1 MRVWRPGIASKS
13 CRFARSI
20 LCRFRRVISGHVAEQ
35 PLVVFFGNGVDA
47 APAAARHAVNG
58 QTALDRPALGDAL
71 APAEVDSDGLPAVE
85 AGVSRIV
92 HKLNHPV
99 GARQSDNAAGQRL
112 AQRESIYIESHDGV
126 DIRRSW
132 AATAPTLGSAGV
144 RSCAINV
151 TIMKRSVFI
160 ALVLAACAVAVS
172 GLVADEGM
180 WTFDNVPRKLIKEKY
195 GFEITDQWLDHIRLS
210 AIRVSG
216 ASASFVSPDGLILT
230 NQHVGRDQ
238 VTKLSTP
245 QRDLIKNGFYAATRD
260 EELKCTDFEANVL
273 VSYEEVTTRV
283 QGAVK
288 AGAADK
294 DANAQRRA
302 EMMTIEKECSTATG
316 LKCEVINLYSG
327 GEYWLYRNK
336 RYTDVRL
343 VFAPEQDVAYFGGDY
358 DNFTYPR
365 WNFDITFFRIYEN
378 GQPLKTQ
385 HFLKWSKDGAAEGE
399 LIFAPGYPGAT
410 ARLLTMAQ
418 LTYQREVGNPLQM
431 QVWTSRR
438 DALVRYQALGA
449 EQSRRGNTP
458 RLGLENSIKRLVGQQ
473 DGLKSARL
481 FKQKEDAEKALRG
494 KVAANPEWQKL
505 YAPAWDQIAT
515 AYASYPPYAKR
526 FAFSNLTASRLA
538 GMASTIVRLGDETQ
552 KPSAQRYPEFSD
564 ARLEGTKFALFSTAP
579 IYPEMEEA
587 QLTAWLEEGL
597 KTLGPADPFVKA
609 ALGGQTPA
617 AAAKQVITGTKL
629 TDVAVRKALI
639 DGGGAAIAASTDPLI
654 DLARRVEPMVRELR
668 AWQEEKIASV
678 EASAGEKIARARF
691 AVYGKS
697 VYPDANSNLRFEY
710 GTVLG
715 YELGSTLVPY
725 RTTFY
730 GLYDRALS
738 FGSRTPFNLPKRIEE
753 AKDKVDL
760 SASLDFVCTADIV
773 GATRA
778 AP

>member
-1 MRVWRPGIASKS
+1 
-13 CRFARSI
+13 
-20 LCRFRRVISGHVAEQ
+20 
-35 PLVVFFGNGVDA
+35 
-47 APAAARHAVNG
+47 
-58 QTALDRPALGDAL
+58 
-71 APAEVDSDGLPAVE
+71 
-85 AGVSRIV
+85 
-92 HKLNHPV
+92 
-99 GARQSDNAAGQRL
+99 
-112 AQRESIYIESHDGV
+112 
-126 DIRRSW
+126 
-132 AATAPTLGSAGV
+132 
-144 RSCAINV
+144 
-151 TIMKRSVFI
+151 MKRAILLTAVI
-160 ALVLAACAVAVS
+160 VAVAFGAS

-195 GFEITDQWLDHIRLS
+195 GFEITDQWLDHIRL
-210 AIRVSG
+210 AALRVGG
-216 ASASFVSPDGLILT
+216 ASASFVSPDGLVLT

-273 VSYEEVTTRV
+273 VSYEDVTKRV

-288 AGAADK
+288 VGAADK
-294 DANAQRRA
+294 DANSQRRA
-302 EMMTIEKECSTATG
+302 EMLTIEKECSAATG

-336 RYTDVRL
+336 KYTDIRL
-343 VFAPEQDVAYFGGDY
+343 VFAPEQDIAYFGGDY

-378 GQPLKTQ
+378 GQPLKAG

-438 DALVRYQALGA
+438 DALVRYQALGT
-449 EQSRRGNTP
+449 EQARRGSTP
-458 RLGLENSIKRLVGQQ
+458 RLGLENSIKRLIGQQ

-481 FKQKEDAEKALRG
+481 FKKKEDDEKALRA
-494 KVAANPEWQKL
+494 KVAANPDWQKI

-515 AYASYPPYAKR
+515 AYAAYPPYAR
-526 FAFSNLTASRLA
+526 RNAFSNLTASRLA
-538 GMASTIVRLGDETQ
+538 GMASTIVRLAAEIG
-552 KPSAQRYPEFSD
+552 KPSSQRYPEFSD
-564 ARLEGTKFALFSTAP
+564 ARLEGTKAALFSTAP
-579 IYPEMEEA
+579 IYPDMEEA
-587 QLTAWLEEGL
+587 QLTAWLDEGL

-609 ALGGQTPA
+609 ALGGQAPA
-617 AAAKQVITGTKL
+617 AVVKQVFAGTKL
-629 TDVAVRKALI
+629 TDVAVRKALVE
-639 DGGGAAIAASTDPLI
+639 GGPAAIAASTDPLI
-654 DLARRVEPMVRELR
+654 DLARRVEPIVRELR
-668 AWQEEKIASV
+668 AWQEEKITSV
-678 EASAGEKIARARF
+678 EASAGEKISRARF

-730 GLYDRALS
+730 GLYDRAAAFNEKAPFTLPQRWRDGRTKLDLS
-738 FGSRTPFNLPKRIEE
+738 TPFNFVYTADTIGGNSGTPIINRNAEIVGVNFDSNLQKLPNRYAYIEE
-753 AKDKVDL
+753 ADGSRAVGVH
-760 SASLDFVCTADIV
+760 SAGIIEGLKKLYGADTLV
-773 GATRA
+773 AELLGAGR
-778 AP
+778 